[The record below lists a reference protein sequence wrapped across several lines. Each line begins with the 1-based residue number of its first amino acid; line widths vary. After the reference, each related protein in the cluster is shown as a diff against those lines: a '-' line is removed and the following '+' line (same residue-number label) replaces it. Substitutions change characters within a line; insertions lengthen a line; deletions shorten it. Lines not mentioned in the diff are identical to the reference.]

1 MSYLSI
7 VVSFIVGWLIAI
19 FCLYQVLASVRC
31 TKRLM
36 KQLRLSGF
44 TVDKQVDKMSNLS
57 IIINSIIILV
67 AIIIMYYFFTE
78 LLVSFFVGFV
88 IGFLIVFGK
97 TGLTKNNIR
106 DIMQSYG
113 QFIHEPGEE
122 NIQ

>member
-19 FCLYQVLASVRC
+19 FCLYQVLASARC

-78 LLVSFFVGFV
+78 LLVSFFVGFG

-113 QFIHEPGEE
+113 KFIHEPGEE